1 MIYVC
6 FGHLVNAMYGVLGS
20 LYDAN
25 GFLQL
30 IGKGGTRSFRFTY
43 VESTEKKIE
52 KSHAKKYL
60 ANFKKRAL
68 VNKCPMWLPD

>member
-43 VESTEKKIE
+43 VESTEKK
-52 KSHAKKYL
+52 KSKNHTPKSTWLTLKKEL
-60 ANFKKRAL
+60 L
-68 VNKCPMWLPD
+68 